1 MGTKRANSY
10 VPAMASLITVP
21 VSCKLDLF
29 HNLIL
34 HLKSDNNPLSYE
46 FLLSVFSLFN
56 SLRKQD
62 ITV

>member
-46 FLLSVFSLFN
+46 FFAKRLQFV
-56 SLRKQD
+56 
-62 ITV
+62 